1 MCNVGFVTA
10 VASLTK
16 KMWEVVVFLEVEL
29 RILPARRLD
38 PGKFRGL
45 GNGGNSTIAQNLLV
59 FIPTSSLVHLLLVLI
74 PFSPNLGYFLDQGA
88 NVSGKRPG
96 QGVLRSRRRDDN
108 IDVEDFPDP
117 PHISQ
122 SYKWLRTS
130 SGLRTVQIQY
140 DGSRVVIRTPPMLKL
155 PYVNNRIHHHVQIT
169 IVPSTI
175 VSPTPQMIITSR
187 TPIFFERRRNLATQP
202 SS

>member
-16 KMWEVVVFLEVEL
+16 KMWEVVFLEVEL

-59 FIPTSSLVHLLLVLI
+59 FIPTPPLVHLLLVLI
-74 PFSPNLGYFLDQGA
+74 PFSPNLGYLLDQGA
-88 NVSGKRPG
+88 NMSGKRPG
-96 QGVLRSRRRDDN
+96 QGVPRSRRRDDD

-117 PHISQ
+117 PHIAQ
-122 SYKWLRTS
+122 SSKRRRTS
-130 SGLRTVQIQY
+130 GGLRSVQIQY
-140 DGSRVVIRTPPMLKL
+140 DGSRVGISKPPMLKP
-155 PYVNNRIHHHVQIT
+155 PY
-169 IVPSTI
+169 S
-175 VSPTPQMIITSR
+175 
-187 TPIFFERRRNLATQP
+187 
-202 SS
+202 

>member
-16 KMWEVVVFLEVEL
+16 KMWEVIVFLAIEL

-59 FIPTSSLVHLLLVLI
+59 FIPTSSLVHLLLVLF
-74 PFSPNLGYFLDQGA
+74 PFSPNLGSLLDQGA
-88 NVSGKRPG
+88 NMSGKRPG
-96 QGVLRSRRRDDN
+96 QGVPRSRPRDDD

-117 PHISQ
+117 PYIAQ
-122 SYKWLRTS
+122 SSKRRHTS
-130 SGLRTVQIQY
+130 GGLRTMQIQ
-140 DGSRVVIRTPPMLKL
+140 
-155 PYVNNRIHHHVQIT
+155 
-169 IVPSTI
+169 
-175 VSPTPQMIITSR
+175 
-187 TPIFFERRRNLATQP
+187 
-202 SS
+202 